1 MKICVVLVVLIVTKN
16 ILGLFFICLFVF
28 KFL

>member
-16 ILGLFFICLFVF
+16 ILGLFFIFLFVF